1 MIVDFD
7 KNPSNSIIYTSSI
20 ILGYLKDEGN
30 SRNIDDIFKFCSEQK
45 MEYSMFFLS
54 IDWLYLIGV
63 VEKINERNELVLCV

>member
-7 KNPSNSIIYTSSI
+7 KSPSNSIIYTSSI
-20 ILGYLKDEGN
+20 ILDYLKDEKK
-30 SRNIDDIFKFCSEQK
+30 SRDLEALFRYCLERK

-63 VEKINERNELVLCV
+63 VETINERSELVLCT